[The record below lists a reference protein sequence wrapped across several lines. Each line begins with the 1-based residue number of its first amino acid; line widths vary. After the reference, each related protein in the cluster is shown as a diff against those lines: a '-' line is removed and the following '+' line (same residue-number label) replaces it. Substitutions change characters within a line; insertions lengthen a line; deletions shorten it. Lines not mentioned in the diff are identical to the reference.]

1 MSRLPGVLITTRRN
15 AALVA
20 VTFGLLMLAASLTFD
35 WLLLRHQGTTYL
47 TVAVSDAFVGLLAG
61 VLAWTL
67 LGYELKE
74 RDRME
79 KRIEVLNE
87 VNHHIRNALQT
98 VAMALPR
105 LEQHSEDPR
114 FVTSALRKINET
126 ALLDIMSPAIR
137 KWNGADLEAKLEEAL
152 AASSCPDR
160 YRTRS
165 ATARRPAPGEPAS
178 PDRHLVM

>member
-1 MSRLPGVLITTRRN
+1 MSRMPGVLITTRRS

-20 VTFGLLMLAASLTFD
+20 VTFGLLMLVASLGFD
-35 WLLLRHQGTTYL
+35 WLLLRHRGMTDL
-47 TVAVSDAFVGLLAG
+47 TVAISDVFVGLLAG

-74 RDRME
+74 RDKME

-105 LEQHSEDPR
+105 LEQHSEVEDLRAAIERIRWTLQEVLPTLEPR
-114 FVTSALRKINET
+114 YETLKGSAREMLR
-126 ALLDIMSPAIR
+126 R
-137 KWNGADLEAKLEEAL
+137 Q
-152 AASSCPDR
+152 
-160 YRTRS
+160 
-165 ATARRPAPGEPAS
+165 GEDAE
-178 PDRHLVM
+178 RG